1 MVKIIFI
8 FIFQFQRSRFDGA
21 MNFLSSLHQ
30 MVADASSSLQVNTAL
45 LNQSVLYILSKVE
58 LVVLYKYL

>member
-1 MVKIIFI
+1 MVNIIFI

-30 MVADASSSLQVNTAL
+30 MVADASSSLQVNTELCDFSITLA
-45 LNQSVLYILSKVE
+45 VLYILSNWL
-58 LVVLYKYL
+58 LVVL